1 MNNED
6 FQKFVVEKLISIEQ
20 RLTVLEEAR
29 RSEIRL
35 IKLLTTI
42 VSLILAKIGIDVSG
56 ILG

>member
-20 RLTVLEEAR
+20 RLTTLEEAR

-42 VSLILAKIGIDVSG
+42 ICLILAKLGIDVSG

>member
-1 MNNED
+1 MNDED

-20 RLTVLEEAR
+20 RLTTLEEAR

-42 VSLILAKIGIDVSG
+42 ICLILAKLGIDVSG